1 VMKNVARAEMITDAN
16 ISIID
21 YLFQTFLNVECSS
34 EILF

>member
-21 YLFQTFLNVECSS
+21 YLFQTFLNVERSS
-34 EILF
+34 GIFF